1 MYLYVKLYLKLSN
14 NLHEALKKT
23 CLHGESYS
31 INCCLGMG
39 KYLQVLFQNEDK
51 IIEIEEKRIKNDKE
65 NRFK

>member
-1 MYLYVKLYLKLSN
+1 
-14 NLHEALKKT
+14 
-23 CLHGESYS
+23 
-31 INCCLGMG
+31 MG